1 MDPREFQFTFY
12 GLMIVW
18 LIITVYVLTLA
29 LRERRL
35 KQELNR
41 ARQQADRLAIPWS
54 DESPCLSFSLRY
66 NRIR

>member
-18 LIITVYVLTLA
+18 LCVAVYALTLA

-35 KQELNR
+35 KAEIERVRRMIEKN
-41 ARQQADRLAIPWS
+41 
-54 DESPCLSFSLRY
+54 
-66 NRIR
+66 